1 MVDGKNIFPQFS
13 KHMLYLYVYKSCYII
28 DILMDWTNK
37 QFLIE

>member
-28 DILMDWTNK
+28 DILMKGFKD
-37 QFLIE
+37 FPL